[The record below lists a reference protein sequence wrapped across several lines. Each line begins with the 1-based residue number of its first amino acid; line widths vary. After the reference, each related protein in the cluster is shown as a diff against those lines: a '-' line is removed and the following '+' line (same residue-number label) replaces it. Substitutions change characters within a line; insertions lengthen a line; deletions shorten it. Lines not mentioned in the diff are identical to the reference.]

1 MNWASLVA
9 LLVKNSP
16 AVQETLVWVRVE
28 KIPWRRDRPPSP
40 VFLGFP
46 GGSVG
51 KESAWNVEDLGLI
64 PRLGR
69 SPGGEHGNPLQY
81 SCLENPQGQR
91 INGRLQ
97 CMGSQRFGH
106 AWATK
111 HSTHN
116 ESLSKITQQQLFH
129 LFFSCI
135 LTSNQKCPRKE
146 HKNVLLPDST
156 VSEFPHLLGTN
167 KWKYLM
173 LN

>member
-1 MNWASLVA
+1 MNWASRVA

-16 AVQETLVWVRVE
+16 AVQETLIRFLDR
-28 KIPWRRDRPPSP
+28 KIPRRRAWQPTRLSTP
-40 VFLGFP
+40 VLLGFP

-64 PRLGR
+64 PGLGR
-69 SPGGEHGNPLQY
+69 SPGGEHGNPLQC

-91 INGRLQ
+91 INGGLQ

-156 VSEFPHLLGTN
+156 VFEFLSPIGY
-167 KWKYLM
+167 K
-173 LN
+173 